1 MSRRLKRLWLLLPL
15 LLASQ
20 SWALGLGDIRLS
32 SALNEPLRA
41 EIELLAA
48 TAEDLDNLSVQLA
61 SAETFARYDLDRP
74 LYLSRVRMRIVKS
87 GGADG
92 NVVRITSLDPITE
105 PFITFLV
112 EAVWPRGRLLREY
125 TLLLDPP
132 TFAPPPV
139 TQSTQ
144 AVTAPTR
151 AAQTDSGQI
160 QRPAPQPPAS
170 PPAQQPV
177 APAPTQSAQAEQPAP
192 SAPPD
197 EPSVTLGQPDFDT
210 RAGGDLII
218 RRGDTLWGIASRVR
232 PDSRLTMNQTMLAI
246 YEANPQAFAG
256 NINVMS
262 AGATLRIPSA
272 DEVFRISRGD
282 ALAEVRRQN
291 AAWGGGTVDVDTQSQ
306 PALTLVPP
314 DDDVDLFDDDVGQ
327 MADDEAVDEAVDDLI
342 SADEA
347 RINELEGV
355 LADHQ
360 DSLIEISDNEL
371 AALRAELA
379 ELRGEEPPEPLPLDD
394 VVDDTGIDDADDALA
409 DDAEPAAI
417 DDDLLA
423 DDEVVDD
430 STPEVADTVP
440 APQVVAARPR
450 DKSLID
456 TVIDTIKGYV
466 DIILGYADSIWGI
479 IGGALLLA
487 IALLVWFARRAG
499 RGDDED
505 STGVWESLE
514 QDDVDGGES
523 LASTERLRALAKE
536 DDDAIVVVEQETVPV
551 ADEDSMLDT
560 FAATVVEVE
569 PTAPEPEE
577 DLLMD
582 MDTAEVP
589 IGMDM
594 DTAEVPIGMDMDTAE
609 VPIGEDMDTAEV
621 PIGEAVQP
629 EAGQDLMT
637 DTAAFPATEAEPEVP
652 QVEVVTDA
660 TLVPDSVE
668 ATSPN
673 KALDD
678 TFHSDTA
685 LNLDQADPVA
695 EADFHMAYGL
705 YDQAADLINGALEV
719 ESEREDLLAKL
730 CEIYFVWGN
739 RDAFIDAAGRLRA
752 VVSDDENP
760 DWDKIVI
767 MGQQIA
773 SDHELFSGV
782 SAAAATKAIDLSF
795 EGGEEAGELD
805 MNFEAA
811 GDAEPAI
818 DLSFEGVEE
827 AAELDMNFDTS
838 ESDGAGGDIIDL
850 GAGSDDD
857 TAESPTIDA
866 SLQDATSEMPTAEGS
881 SDTPTIEQQ
890 FAVLEATGE
899 SPVAPDDADATEIA
913 SLVDLDQADDI
924 KTADMTAEIELHDLN
939 LNLDGLEDT
948 QIAGDDELDYQAQ
961 NLEDTAES
969 QTVEAD
975 ESLAATGEMP
985 VLEDITDTNFAIP
998 GEDTDVGIDAS
1009 LLDATGQ
1016 TQVLSEDKPIESAS
1030 DAAAPLSDD
1039 DMTMRAPLDAD
1050 ESTVL
1055 TDASEF
1061 GIEHTEALPKESFS
1075 SDMSMDETGEV
1086 PSLAGSTNIDLD
1098 LDDLTGVLEVSEVGD
1113 TIDQGR
1119 DAPTVEQP
1127 VATQGDV
1134 DLDVGDA
1141 GAQDEDSPTREALA
1155 AGDSGLH
1162 EAPTMTEVGT
1172 KLDLARAYVDM
1183 GDPGGARN
1191 ILEEVL
1197 DEGDE
1202 AQRQQAQQLLDSI
1215 PS

>member
-1 MSRRLKRLWLLLPL
+1 
-15 LLASQ
+15 
-20 SWALGLGDIRLS
+20 
-32 SALNEPLRA
+32 
-41 EIELLAA
+41 
-48 TAEDLDNLSVQLA
+48 
-61 SAETFARYDLDRP
+61 
-74 LYLSRVRMRIVKS
+74 
-87 GGADG
+87 
-92 NVVRITSLDPITE
+92 
-105 PFITFLV
+105 
-112 EAVWPRGRLLREY
+112 
-125 TLLLDPP
+125 
-132 TFAPPPV
+132 
-139 TQSTQ
+139 
-144 AVTAPTR
+144 
-151 AAQTDSGQI
+151 
-160 QRPAPQPPAS
+160 
-170 PPAQQPV
+170 
-177 APAPTQSAQAEQPAP
+177 
-192 SAPPD
+192 
-197 EPSVTLGQPDFDT
+197 
-210 RAGGDLII
+210 
-218 RRGDTLWGIASRVR
+218 
-232 PDSRLTMNQTMLAI
+232 
-246 YEANPQAFAG
+246 
-256 NINVMS
+256 
-262 AGATLRIPSA
+262 
-272 DEVFRISRGD
+272 
-282 ALAEVRRQN
+282 
-291 AAWGGGTVDVDTQSQ
+291 
-306 PALTLVPP
+306 
-314 DDDVDLFDDDVGQ
+314 
-327 MADDEAVDEAVDDLI
+327 
-342 SADEA
+342 
-347 RINELEGV
+347 
-355 LADHQ
+355 
-360 DSLIEISDNEL
+360 
-371 AALRAELA
+371 
-379 ELRGEEPPEPLPLDD
+379 
-394 VVDDTGIDDADDALA
+394 
-409 DDAEPAAI
+409 
-417 DDDLLA
+417 
-423 DDEVVDD
+423 
-430 STPEVADTVP
+430 
-440 APQVVAARPR
+440 
-450 DKSLID
+450 
-456 TVIDTIKGYV
+456 
-466 DIILGYADSIWGI
+466 
-479 IGGALLLA
+479 
-487 IALLVWFARRAG
+487 
-499 RGDDED
+499 
-505 STGVWESLE
+505 
-514 QDDVDGGES
+514 
-523 LASTERLRALAKE
+523 
-536 DDDAIVVVEQETVPV
+536 
-551 ADEDSMLDT
+551 
-560 FAATVVEVE
+560 
-569 PTAPEPEE
+569 
-577 DLLMD
+577 MD

-589 IGMDM
+589 IG
-594 DTAEVPIGMDMDTAE
+594 A
-609 VPIGEDMDTAEV
+609 DMDTAEV

-652 QVEVVTDA
+652 EVEVVTDA

-805 MNFEAA
+805 MNLEAA

-838 ESDGAGGDIIDL
+838 ESDGEGGDDVIDL
-850 GAGSDDD
+850 GAESGED
-857 TAESPTIDA
+857 TVESPTIDA

-961 NLEDTAES
+961 NLEDTAAS

-985 VLEDITDTNFAIP
+985 VLEDITDTNLAIP

-1039 DMTMRAPLDAD
+1039 EMTMRAPLDGD

-1061 GIEHTEALPKESFS
+1061 GFEHTEALPKESFS

-1127 VATQGDV
+1127 VLTQGDV

-1141 GAQDEDSPTREALA
+1141 GAQDQDSPTREALA

-1162 EAPTMTEVGT
+1162 EVPTMTEVGT

>member
-1 MSRRLKRLWLLLPL
+1 MPRRLNRLWLLLPL

-20 SWALGLGDIRLS
+20 SWALGLGNIQLS

-48 TAEDLDNLSVQLA
+48 TPEDLDNLTIQLA
-61 SAETFARYDLDRP
+61 SPETFARYDLDRP

-87 GGADG
+87 GGATG
-92 NVVRITSLDPITE
+92 NFVRITSLDPITE

-170 PPAQQPV
+170 PPAPQAAAQ
-177 APAPTQSAQAEQPAP
+177 APSQSAQAEQPAP
-192 SAPPD
+192 STPAD
-197 EPSVTLGQPDFDT
+197 EPSATLGQPDFDT
-210 RAGGDLII
+210 RAGGDLLIQ
-218 RRGDTLWGIASRVR
+218 RGDTLWGIASRVR
-232 PDSRLTMNQTMLAI
+232 PDSRLTMNQTILAI

-262 AGATLRIPSA
+262 AGAILRIPSA

-291 AAWGGGTVDVDTQSQ
+291 AAWGGGTVEVGMQSQ

-314 DDDVDLFDDDVGQ
+314 DDDTGLLDDGPGQ
-327 MADDEAVDEAVDDLI
+327 VARDEAVDDLI

-347 RINELEGV
+347 RIDELEGV

-379 ELRGEEPPEPLPLDD
+379 ELRGEEPPEPLP
-394 VVDDTGIDDADDALA
+394 VDDIVDDSGIDDADEVLA
-409 DDAEPAAI
+409 ADEQLDAEPTAI
-417 DDDLLA
+417 DDELLA
-423 DDEVVDD
+423 GDQPVDDEIADDTTPEVVD
-430 STPEVADTVP
+430 AAP
-440 APQVVAARPR
+440 APQVVVTRPG

-456 TVIDTIKGYV
+456 TIKDYG

-487 IALLVWFARRAG
+487 MALLVWFARRAG

-514 QDDVDGGES
+514 QDDVDM
-523 LASTERLRALAKE
+523 ASTERLQALASNE
-536 DDDAIVVVEQETVPV
+536 GEGAIVVVEQETVPV
-551 ADEDSMLDT
+551 ADEDSTLDT

-569 PTAPEPEE
+569 PAAPEPEK
-577 DLLMD
+577 DLTMD

-589 IGMDM
+589 IGADM
-594 DTAEVPIGMDMDTAE
+594 DTAEVPISD
-609 VPIGEDMDTAEV
+609 
-621 PIGEAVQP
+621 AVAP
-629 EAGQDLMT
+629 EAEQDLMS
-637 DTAAFPATEAEPEVP
+637 DTAAFPATEAEPAAPE
-652 QVEVVTDA
+652 VEVVTDA
-660 TLVPDSVE
+660 TMVPEPVE

-673 KALDD
+673 QALED
-678 TFHSDTA
+678 TFHSDTG
-685 LNLDQADPVA
+685 LNLDQADPLA

-739 RDAFIDAAGRLRA
+739 REAFVDAAGRLRA
-752 VVSDDENP
+752 VVSADENP

-795 EGGEEAGELD
+795 EGADEVAELD
-805 MNFEAA
+805 LDFEAA
-811 GDAEPAI
+811 GDAETPAI
-818 DLSFEGVEE
+818 DLSFEGADEV
-827 AAELDMNFDTS
+827 AELDMNFELS
-838 ESDGAGGDIIDL
+838 EADAAVNDVIDL
-850 GAGSDDD
+850 GAGSGED

-866 SLQDATSEMPTAEGS
+866 SLQDETSEMPATSGS

-890 FAVLEATGE
+890 FAGLDASGE
-899 SPVAPDDADATEIA
+899 IPAVSDDADATEIA
-913 SLVDLDQADDI
+913 SLVDLDQPDDVKPAD
-924 KTADMTAEIELHDLN
+924 ATAEIELHDLN

-948 QIAGDDELDYQAQ
+948 QIAGDDELDYQVP

-969 QTVEAD
+969 KTD

-985 VLEDITDTNFAIP
+985 VLEDITDTNLAIP
-998 GEDTDVGIDAS
+998 GEDTDAGIDAS
-1009 LLDATGQ
+1009 LLDVTGQ
-1016 TQVLSEDKPIESAS
+1016 TQVLSEDKPVDSAN
-1030 DAAAPLSDD
+1030 DAAASLADD
-1039 DMTMRAPLDAD
+1039 DMTMRASLDAD

-1055 TDASEF
+1055 TDAGAVDF
-1061 GIEHTEALPKESFS
+1061 QQTEALPKESFS
-1075 SDMSMDETGEV
+1075 SDMAVDETGEV
-1086 PSLAGSTNIDLD
+1086 PSLAGSTDIDLD

-1119 DAPTVEQP
+1119 DAPTVEQA
-1127 VATQGDV
+1127 VLTQGDV
-1134 DLDVGDA
+1134 DLDAGDA
-1141 GAQDEDSPTREALA
+1141 GAADEDSPTREALA
-1155 AGDSGLH
+1155 TGDSGLQ

-1172 KLDLARAYVDM
+1172 KLDLARAYIDM
-1183 GDPGGARN
+1183 GDPGGARS

-1202 AQRQQAQQLLDSI
+1202 AQRQQAQQLMDSI

>member
-1 MSRRLKRLWLLLPL
+1 MSRRLNRLWLLLPL

-48 TAEDLDNLSVQLA
+48 TPEDLDNLTIALA

-74 LYLSRVRMRIVKS
+74 VYLSRVRMRIVKS
-87 GGADG
+87 GGVDG
-92 NVVRITSLDPITE
+92 NVVSITSPDPITE

-132 TFAPPPV
+132 TFAPPPA

-177 APAPTQSAQAEQPAP
+177 AQAPSQSAQAEQPAF

-197 EPSVTLGQPDFDT
+197 EPSATPGPPDFDT
-210 RAGGDLII
+210 VAGGDLVI

-246 YEANPQAFAG
+246 YEANPQAFAA

-291 AAWGGGTVDVDTQSQ
+291 AAWGGETVDVGAQSQ

-314 DDDVDLFDDDVGQ
+314 DDDVDLFDDDAGQ
-327 MADDEAVDEAVDDLI
+327 TTAADDAVDDLI
-342 SADEA
+342 DADEA

-394 VVDDTGIDDADDALA
+394 IVDDAGIDDALA
-409 DDAEPAAI
+409 DDELLDDELLDVDAEPAAI
-417 DDDLLA
+417 DDELVDDQVA
-423 DDEVVDD
+423 DDT
-430 STPEVADTVP
+430 TPDVAVTPP

-456 TVIDTIKGYV
+456 TVIDTVKGYG
-466 DIILGYADSIWGI
+466 DTILGYLDSIWGI

-487 IALLVWFARRAG
+487 IALLVWFARRSG

-514 QDDVDGGES
+514 QDDVGGES
-523 LASTERLRALAKE
+523 MASTERLRALAKE
-536 DDDAIVVVEQETVPV
+536 DEGAIVVVEQETSPE

-560 FAATVVEVE
+560 FAATIVEVE
-569 PTAPEPEE
+569 PAAPEAEE
-577 DLLMD
+577 GLMMDMDTAEVPVGTD

-594 DTAEVPIGMDMDTAE
+594 DTAEVPISDA
-609 VPIGEDMDTAEV
+609 A
-621 PIGEAVQP
+621 AP
-629 EAGQDLMT
+629 EAEQDLMS
-637 DTAAFPATEAEPEVP
+637 DTAAFPATGAEPEIP
-652 QVEVVTDA
+652 EVEVVTDA
-660 TLVPDSVE
+660 TIVPDSVV

-673 KALDD
+673 KALED

-752 VVSDDENP
+752 VVSGDENP

-773 SDHELFSGV
+773 PDHELFSGV

-805 MNFEAA
+805 MDFEAA
-811 GDAEPAI
+811 GDAETQAI
-818 DLSFEGVEE
+818 DLSFEGADEVG
-827 AAELDMNFDTS
+827 ELDMNFET
-838 ESDGAGGDIIDL
+838 GGSGGTASDIIDL

-857 TAESPTIDA
+857 TAESPTIDE
-866 SLQDATSEMPTAEGS
+866 SLPDETSEMPTAEGS

-890 FAVLEATGE
+890 FAGLDATGE
-899 SPVAPDDADATEIA
+899 VAAVSDDADATEIA
-913 SLVDLDQADDI
+913 SLTDLDQPDAVVPAD
-924 KTADMTAEIELHDLN
+924 ATAEIELHDLN
-939 LNLDGLEDT
+939 LNLDGLDGLEDT
-948 QIAGDDELDYQAQ
+948 QIAGDDDMDLQAP
-961 NLEDTAES
+961 NLEETAES
-969 QTVEAD
+969 QTVQID

-985 VLEDITDTNFAIP
+985 VLEDITDTNLAFP
-998 GEDTDVGIDAS
+998 GESTDAGIDSS

-1016 TQVLSEDKPIESAS
+1016 TQVLTGDMPADTAGDAGAS
-1030 DAAAPLSDD
+1030 SSDD

-1055 TDASEF
+1055 TDAGEF
-1061 GIEHTEALPKESFS
+1061 GFEHTEALPKESFS

-1086 PSLAGSTNIDLD
+1086 PSLAGSTNVDLD

-1127 VATQGDV
+1127 VLTQGDV
-1134 DLDVGDA
+1134 DLDA
-1141 GAQDEDSPTREALA
+1141 GAAGAGDEDSPTREALA
-1155 AGDSGLH
+1155 TGDSGLH

-1172 KLDLARAYVDM
+1172 KLDLARAYIDM
-1183 GDPGGARN
+1183 GDPGGARS